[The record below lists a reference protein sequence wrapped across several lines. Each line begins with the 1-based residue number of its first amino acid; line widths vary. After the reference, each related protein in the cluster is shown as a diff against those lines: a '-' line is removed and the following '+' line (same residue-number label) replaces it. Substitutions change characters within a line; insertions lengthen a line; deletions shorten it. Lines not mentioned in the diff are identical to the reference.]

1 MKLTPKQEKFVQGI
15 VSGLSQR
22 EAYKQ
27 AYNAT
32 KMKDKSIDEKASELF
47 RNVKITSRYN
57 EIIAEYKEVSKYDR
71 KQMEEDLIW
80 VKNEAKN
87 SINCEGIN
95 KSNGTIFVNAIK
107 ELANLNELYP
117 DKKQHIEV
125 NGKINNP
132 YEGLTKEQLI
142 ALAGDDDG

>member
-1 MKLTPKQEKFVQGI
+1 MELTPKQEKFVQGI

-32 KMKDKSIDEKASELF
+32 NMKETTIDNKAYMLF
-47 RNVKITSRYN
+47 NKDEIRARYE
-57 EIIAEYKEVSKYDR
+57 EIISEYKEESKYNR

-95 KSNGTIFVNAIK
+95 KSNGAIFINAIK

-125 NGKINNP
+125 SGKINNP